1 MKQFKS
7 AMVALSLAMAMAT
20 PFIASNHLS
29 MIPLAIAQEQSGMDK
44 VSLLLKKLR
53 ASMASMKD
61 LDELEKAG
69 MSKEDVDRM
78 RRAMEQKI
86 QQLTD
91 EAIASIHA
99 L

>member
-1 MKQFKS
+1 
-7 AMVALSLAMAMAT
+7 
-20 PFIASNHLS
+20 
-29 MIPLAIAQEQSGMDK
+29 
-44 VSLLLKKLR
+44 
-53 ASMASMKD
+53 MKD

>member
-1 MKQFKS
+1 MLVFGAVMGAS
-7 AMVALSLAMAMAT
+7 MTPAAMTYVPEALAAEDA
-20 PFIASNHLS
+20 
-29 MIPLAIAQEQSGMDK
+29 GMDK

-61 LDELEKAG
+61 LDELENAG
-69 MSKEDVDRM
+69 MTKKDVDRM

-86 QQLTD
+86 QQLTN